1 MRPEDLVQSLL
12 ETPNPKKHYNDDWQP
27 SKSDIEWVRRTLSMI
42 KEGGHWI
49 TSEGVYQVDHRLKT
63 LTLIQGYKAQIFHR
77 TAKVLPLIG
86 WTMSDPAVN

>member
-1 MRPEDLVQSLL
+1 MKPERLVQSLL
-12 ETPNPKKHYNDDWQP
+12 ENANPKKHYNDNWQP
-27 SKSDIEWVRRTLSMI
+27 SQSDIEWVRRTLGMI
-42 KEGGHWI
+42 KEGGHWV

-77 TAKVLPLIG
+77 TAKVLPLMG